1 MKKIFSFLLLTG
13 VLFAKDA
20 HLYESQP
27 KVIFTH
33 NYLTKQ
39 QNSVS
44 LEVAFNN
51 AVLYMQQEEFLK
63 AITLFKQ
70 TATILKI
77 PSFLNIGISYYKLKS
92 KNNAYLYLKKI
103 YDLKEVAKE
112 DPYSYMSASYYL
124 YLISNDRSYLSSIL
138 DVANKLGKK
147 NINEDVKRL
156 VADTYIVLKDYE
168 SALKVIESMQY
179 KDDLKM
185 AIIYLKLNNHD
196 MANIYL
202 TSAYERYG
210 NESTLDI
217 ILWLKVFNNL
227 KSNNLVRLGEDI
239 EKLQAKETAFYAN
252 RELPL
257 RIYFNGKKYN
267 SKEYLSKVV
276 NFDEKRKIDMIYYFA
291 PFVFID
297 RKEIFNDS
305 VLGYVLK
312 NNENIINI
320 DKMIKYND
328 DLLSI
333 IKKDPI
339 IRVEE
344 LRNLLKNKTDVKSY
358 EYYNLALCYAQI
370 FDFVHAYKYFKK
382 AYDLSHANK
391 LYGAMVLMSAKR
403 AKIKLPKGLETKVKN
418 NLLAHGGDYDYLGK
432 YIYKILIDKRFV
444 LNDKQ
449 ISITDRK
456 SIFLR
461 ALHFIDTIDENGFKA
476 DEPLLSADVKDPI
489 VYLFREL
496 AKQKDESNYIYISRL
511 QDSIPKY
518 YNDYF
523 LKGPQVITHFYID
536 LLKAL
541 GIFNKVN
548 FEIKGEDAPSY
559 LKTKA
564 LVQLYDGFPV
574 QSIKILEELQAK
586 YKLYDKYTTNLL
598 AASFLEAND
607 YSNALATLGMLQF
620 EQDDVDARFLNGVQL
635 LQNLKFNS
643 AMQFFK
649 TKYDGELIDFKI
661 QGLDEYLESL

>member
-1 MKKIFSFLLLTG
+1 MKKILSFLLLTG
-13 VLFAKDA
+13 ALFAKDA

-77 PSFLNIGISYYKLKS
+77 PSFLNIGISYYKLQS
-92 KNNAYLYLKKI
+92 KNNAFLYLKKI
-103 YDLKEVAKE
+103 YDLKDVSKE

-124 YLISNDRSYLSSIL
+124 YLISNDRLYLSSIL
-138 DVANKLGKK
+138 DVANQLDKK
-147 NINEDVKRL
+147 NINEDVKRI
-156 VADTYIVLKDYE
+156 VVDTYIVLKDYE

-179 KDDLKM
+179 KDNLKM
-185 AIIYLKLNNHD
+185 AILYLQLNNHD

-202 TSAYERYG
+202 TSAYEKHG
-210 NESTLDI
+210 SENTLDI
-217 ILWLKVFNNL
+217 ILWLKIFNDI
-227 KSNNLVRLGEDI
+227 KSNNLVRLGENI
-239 EKLQAKETAFYAN
+239 GNLQAKETPFYAN

-257 RIYFNGKKYN
+257 KIYFNGKKYS
-267 SKEYLSKVV
+267 SKEYLAKTI
-276 NFDEKRKIDMIYYFA
+276 NFDDKRKIDMIYYFA
-291 PFVFID
+291 PFIFID

-312 NNENIINI
+312 NNENIVNI

-339 IRVEE
+339 LRVEE
-344 LRNLLKNKTDVKSY
+344 LRNLLKDKTDIKSY

-370 FDFVHAYKYFKK
+370 FDFVNAYKYFKR
-382 AYDLSHANK
+382 AYDLSHGNK
-391 LYGAMVLMSAKR
+391 LYSAMVLISAKR
-403 AKIKLPKGLETKVKN
+403 AKMKLEKDLETKIKN
-418 NLLAHGGDYDYLGK
+418 NLLRNGGDYDYLGK
-432 YIYKILIDKRFV
+432 YIYKILIDSRFV

-449 ISITDRK
+449 ISKTDRK

-461 ALHFIDTIDENGFKA
+461 ALHFIDNIDENGFKA
-476 DEPLLSADVKDPI
+476 DEPLLAADVKDPI

-496 AKQKDESNYIYISRL
+496 VKQKDESNYTYMSRL

-536 LLKAL
+536 ILKAL

-548 FEIKGEDAPSY
+548 FEIKGENSPSY

-574 QSIKILEELQAK
+574 QSIKILEELQTK

-620 EQDDVDARFLNGVQL
+620 EQNDVDARFLNGVQL

-649 TKYDGELIDFKI
+649 TKYDGDLIDFKI

>member
-1 MKKIFSFLLLTG
+1 MKKILSFLLLSG

-103 YDLKEVAKE
+103 YDLKDVAKE

-138 DVANKLGKK
+138 EVANQLDKK
-147 NINEDVKRL
+147 NINEDVKRI
-156 VADTYIVLKDYE
+156 VVDTYIVLKDYE

-179 KDDLKM
+179 KDNLKI
-185 AIIYLKLNNHD
+185 AILYLQLNNHD

-202 TSAYERYG
+202 TSAYEKHG
-210 NESTLDI
+210 SEKTLDI
-217 ILWLKVFNNL
+217 ILWLKIFNDI

-239 EKLQAKETAFYAN
+239 ENLQAKETPFYAN

-257 RIYFNGKKYN
+257 KIYFNGKKYN
-267 SKEYLSKVV
+267 SKEYLTKTI
-276 NFDEKRKIDMIYYFA
+276 NFDEKRKIDMIYYFT
-291 PFVFID
+291 PFIFID

-312 NNENIINI
+312 NNENIVNI

-344 LRNLLKNKTDVKSY
+344 LRNLLKDKTDIKSY

-370 FDFVHAYKYFKK
+370 FDFVNAYKYFKR
-382 AYDLSHANK
+382 AYDLSHGNK
-391 LYGAMVLMSAKR
+391 LYSAMVLISAKR
-403 AKIKLPKGLETKVKN
+403 AKMKLDKDLETKIKN
-418 NLLAHGGDYDYLGK
+418 NLLANGGDYDYLGK
-432 YIYKILIDKRFV
+432 YIYKILIDSRFV

-449 ISITDRK
+449 ISKTDRK

-461 ALHFIDTIDENGFKA
+461 ALHFIDNIDENGFKA
-476 DEPLLSADVKDPI
+476 DEPLLAADVKDPI

-496 AKQKDESNYIYISRL
+496 AKQKDESNYTYMSRL

-536 LLKAL
+536 ILKAL

-548 FEIKGEDAPSY
+548 FEIKGENSPSY

-574 QSIKILEELQAK
+574 QSIKILEELQTK

-598 AASFLEAND
+598 AASFLAAND

-649 TKYDGELIDFKI
+649 TKYDGDLIDFKI